1 MKRIWKRYIWR
12 YSVKGAMWAVRL
24 AIIFCAA
31 WAASL
36 VLEVQPN
43 GWALVA
49 VILVYGIWEI
59 TRTIRAMSPN
69 ITIVTGRTLELQAGA
84 TMVVGTGELDKA
96 VQRIVEQQRRTESY
110 GVGR

>member
-1 MKRIWKRYIWR
+1 MKRILKRYVWR
-12 YSVKGAMWAVRL
+12 LAVKGSMWAVRL
-24 AIIFCAA
+24 AIVFYSA
-31 WAASL
+31 WAANF

-69 ITIVTGRTLELQAGA
+69 VTIVTGRTLELQAGA
-84 TMVVGTGELDKA
+84 TMLVSTGELDKA